1 MYVDSGGGIVG
12 AVSMIDGALECD
24 EITVGW
30 YDLRA
35 EYGLWV
41 LLCKQD

>member
-24 EITVGW
+24 DITVGW
-30 YDLRA
+30 YGLRA
-35 EYGLWV
+35 EYGLLA
-41 LLCKQD
+41 LLCKQN